1 MVGFLVVAVNY
12 LWELFRLWLHTI
24 FVVPFQTTDM
34 LWLLVP
40 VWASWFFAEFFQE
53 KTGTS
58 FGNAI
63 TNSVVVLW
71 GSIDCTRQTL
81 KLMADHTITN
91 SLNIALRFTLIGL
104 IFIYGVIIILWG
116 WKTKGIIKY
125 LGRIREVT
133 YVFVIFTPMF
143 YDAIPLS
150 LDLLIAAVL
159 FFPLFYFAIELLD
172 RYTPNPKAVVQDI
185 NDTVSSAPETR
196 PAAKAHPETSQH
208 PQQTQYNQ
216 PHQYNQPAQHP
227 QTGTQAG
234 KQYNPFLPGYKG
246 LK

>member
-1 MVGFLVVAVNY
+1 
-12 LWELFRLWLHTI
+12 
-24 FVVPFQTTDM
+24 
-34 LWLLVP
+34 
-40 VWASWFFAEFFQE
+40 
-53 KTGTS
+53 
-58 FGNAI
+58 
-63 TNSVVVLW
+63 
-71 GSIDCTRQTL
+71 
-81 KLMADHTITN
+81 
-91 SLNIALRFTLIGL
+91 
-104 IFIYGVIIILWG
+104 
-116 WKTKGIIKY
+116 
-125 LGRIREVT
+125 
-133 YVFVIFTPMF
+133 MF

-196 PAAKAHPETSQH
+196 PAAKAHPETRQYH
-208 PQQTQYNQ
+208 QQTQYNQ

-227 QTGTQAG
+227 QTGTQAS

>member
-91 SLNIALRFTLIGL
+91 SLNIALRFALIGL

-159 FFPLFYFAIELLD
+159 FFPLFYFGIELIN

-196 PAAKAHPETSQH
+196 PAAKAHSTTSQY

-227 QTGTQAG
+227 EAG
-234 KQYNPFLPGYKG
+234 KQYNPYLPGYKG